1 MSSMLK
7 TVEKEIIRLEIME
20 LCQMA
25 APEGTNVKIIRGCLK
40 KNEEELPE
48 EEIFRQVDYLKGKG
62 LLSVVKVN
70 NSRLGISREVI
81 KITPAVVDYIEGN
94 AGDIAG
100 IGE

>member
-25 APEGTNVKIIRGCLK
+25 APEGTNVKIIRECLK

-81 KITPAVVDYIEGN
+81 KITPAGVDYIEGN

>member
-1 MSSMLK
+1 MPDGCPGGHQCKDYQRM
-7 TVEKEIIRLEIME
+7 
-20 LCQMA
+20 
-25 APEGTNVKIIRGCLK
+25 PE

-81 KITPAVVDYIEGN
+81 KITPAGVDYIEGN